1 VNKGII
7 ASIKIAVNSYT
18 VVTAI
23 LIMAKKE
30 KVRLPEERDSI
41 NLDRTISDGGANAR
55 TDQPGQ
61 IDQTYI

>member
-1 VNKGII
+1 
-7 ASIKIAVNSYT
+7 
-18 VVTAI
+18 
-23 LIMAKKE
+23 MAKKE